1 MFYFPFPY
9 SISVY
14 FAFFLFDFLCILTI
28 SCFVSLY
35 VCAIWQFFSFFVFS
49 FFLSFWCRKALQ
61 HFWYRAKR
69 QIPLNQMKCQCVSQ
83 KRRRKQKKKQKN
95 KINEKKK
102 IRRKK
107 NEMEN
112 GESSFSLICAV
123 NQTQLLGET
132 GDIELP
138 LDGHRF
144 IESSRISKRSIRF
157 IPFLTPSLNNHAA

>member
-1 MFYFPFPY
+1 MCVRFD
-9 SISVY
+9 S
-14 FAFFLFDFLCILTI
+14 FFL
-28 SCFVSLY
+28 
-35 VCAIWQFFSFFVFS
+35 FS
-49 FFLSFWCRKALQ
+49 FFLSSSLSGAVKLFNTFDTEQSARSLWTRWNVNAS
-61 HFWYRAKR
+61 AKR
-69 QIPLNQMKCQCVSQ
+69 EEEN
-83 KRRRKQKKKQKN
+83 RKKKQKN

-123 NQTQLLGET
+123 NQTQLLAET

-157 IPFLTPSLNNHAA
+157 IPFLTPSLNNHAAQVGQHRAALKLHA